1 MKPVNFSYKC
11 PDNIEEVLSI
21 LSYEKENGQVLAGG
35 QSLIAMLNMR
45 LLYPKVILDIKN
57 IESLSYIHLCSI
69 RYYRGLVIIKPELE
83 ELYVDL

>member
-35 QSLIAMLNMR
+35 Q
-45 LLYPKVILDIKN
+45 
-57 IESLSYIHLCSI
+57 
-69 RYYRGLVIIKPELE
+69 
-83 ELYVDL
+83 